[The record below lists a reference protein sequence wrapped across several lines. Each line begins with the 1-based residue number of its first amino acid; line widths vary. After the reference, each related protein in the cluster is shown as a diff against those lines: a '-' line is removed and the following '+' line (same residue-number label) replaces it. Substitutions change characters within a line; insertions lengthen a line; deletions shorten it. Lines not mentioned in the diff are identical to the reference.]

1 VWKLGFTN
9 NVRFSFHPTAG
20 ILGET
25 GAVVSMIALRS
36 PMAATQRVVI
46 DKTGPLAI
54 LAVER

>member
-1 VWKLGFTN
+1 MSDFP
-9 NVRFSFHPTAG
+9 FHPTAG

-25 GAVVSMIALRS
+25 GAVLSMIALRS